1 MKPGFLKGYIHVII
15 SFGSTLLLLLTGS
28 ASALAQVSIQKN
40 ATAFRT
46 SAPVQVNGA
55 LDEADWI
62 NAPVATDFIQND
74 PVPGAPPSQR
84 TEVRILYDDEAIY
97 IGAILFDAEP
107 DLILSQLT
115 DRDNLGNTDHFSIW
129 ISSFRDG
136 INAFRFTVTPSG
148 VQYDAQITAFGEDVV
163 WNAVWQ
169 CNTARTEQGWVA
181 EFKIPYSALRFPEK
195 AEQVWDI
202 NFARS
207 IRRIREL
214 SYWQEVNPEVLGI
227 VNQSGKL
234 TGIRDIAPPIRLF
247 LYPYAVAYGEIDT
260 DNAGQLRTGSSFNA
274 GMDLKYGINDAFTL
288 DMALIPDFGQVRSD
302 NRVLN
307 LSPFEVFFEEQRQF
321 FTEGTELFNK
331 GGIFYS
337 RRVGGFPI
345 NFNRAFQNL
354 QDGERIVS
362 NPVESQLLNATK
374 ISGRKSNGLG
384 LGLFNAVT
392 APTNAVIEDAAGN
405 KRQVETAPLAN
416 YNIVVADQNLGK
428 NSYVTLINTNV
439 MRAGSSRDANV
450 TAAEF
455 DIRDDANSVSITGGG
470 AYSHK
475 FDPDATTDNTGYRYN
490 LGAAKIKGQW
500 TYGASHTV
508 FSKHFDPNDFG
519 FLTNANFTKTNFT
532 ASHRIFKPFWIINRV
547 RSTVNIDFDQLYLPT
562 AFVSASSWGNT
573 IITTKTFDTFSFE
586 GGIEP
591 EGRFDYF
598 EPRVDGRYFF
608 VPRNHYYGGWFSSDY
623 RRKIAIDINL
633 YYTQFDRENWNQ
645 IYWSFSPRIRFSD
658 KLMLIHEYEYAKQG
672 NQQGFTDIASNGDII
687 FGDRNVTTHTN
698 LLTVNYI
705 FTNRMGLSFR
715 LRHYWSTVDY
725 MNYAALTDEGLLGE
739 SITSWRDRSG
749 TAQGFTEDGNSRN
762 RSFNA
767 FNIDMVYTWVFSP
780 GSELRIVWKNAI
792 EDNDLIIPQNFQN
805 NLDRTLTLAQTNSIS
820 VRVLYFIDYLNLT
833 RKGKFIEN

>member
-1 MKPGFLKGYIHVII
+1 MKTCFLGADFKNLMSAV
-15 SFGSTLLLLLTGS
+15 SLFLLLLLHIS
-28 ASALAQVSIQKN
+28 HASAQLPLQKN
-40 ATAFRT
+40 TTAYRT
-46 SAPVQVNGA
+46 SSPVKVDGM
-55 LDEADWI
+55 LDEIDWM

-84 TEVRILYDDEAIY
+84 TEVRVLYDDEAIY
-97 IGAILFDAEP
+97 IGATLFDTEP
-107 DLILSQLT
+107 NLILSQLT

-129 ISSFRDG
+129 ISAFRDG

-148 VQYDAQITAFGEDVV
+148 VQYDAQITTFGEDVL

-169 CNTARTEQGWVA
+169 CNTARTDQGWIA
-181 EFKIPYSALRFPEK
+181 EFKIPYSALRFSAK
-195 AEQVWDI
+195 DEQVWDI

-214 SYWQEVNPEVLGI
+214 SYWQAVDPEILGI
-227 VNQSGKL
+227 VNQSGTL
-234 TGIRDIAPPIRLF
+234 SGIKNIAPPVRLF
-247 LYPYAVAYGEIDT
+247 LYPYAVAYGQLDT
-260 DNAGQLRTGSSFNA
+260 DNAGQLRTGSSINA

-331 GGIFYS
+331 GNIFYS

-345 NFNRAFQNL
+345 NYSRAFENL
-354 QDGERIVS
+354 QDGERVIS
-362 NPVESQLLNATK
+362 SPLESQLLNATK

-384 LGLFNAVT
+384 LGFFNAVT
-392 APTNAVIEDAAGN
+392 APTNAVIEDADGN
-405 KRQVETAPLAN
+405 KREVQTAPLAN

-455 DIRDDANSVSITGGG
+455 DLRDDANSISLTGGG

-475 FDPDATTDNTGYRYN
+475 FDPNLSENNTGFRYN
-490 LGAAKIKGQW
+490 LGAAKIKGRW

-508 FSKHFDPNDFG
+508 LSKYFDPNDFG
-519 FLTNANFTKTNFT
+519 FLTNANFTKTNIT
-532 ASHRIFKPFWIINRV
+532 ASYRIFKPFWIINRV
-547 RSTVNIDFDQLYLPT
+547 RTTMNIDFDQLYLPS
-562 AFVSASSWGNT
+562 AFVSASTWGT
-573 IITTKTFDTFSFE
+573 AVITTKSFDTFFLE
-586 GGIEP
+586 GGAEP
-591 EGRFDYF
+591 AGRFDYF
-598 EPRVDGRYFF
+598 EPRVAGRYFSI
-608 VPRNHYYGGWFSSDY
+608 PRNHYYGGWFSSDY
-623 RRKIAIDINL
+623 RRKIAIDIDL
-633 YYTQFDRENWNQ
+633 YSTVFERNDWNRF
-645 IYWSFSPRIRFSD
+645 YWKLGPRIRFSD
-658 KLMLIHEYEYAKQG
+658 KIMLIHEYIYDRVE
-672 NQQGFTDIASNGDII
+672 NQQGYTDIANNGAII
-687 FGDRNVTTHTN
+687 FGDRNVITHTN
-698 LLTVNYI
+698 LLTLDYI

-715 LRHYWSTVDY
+715 LRHYWSTVEY
-725 MNYAALTDEGLLGE
+725 MNYAELDDDGLLGPA
-739 SITSWRDRSG
+739 INTWIDRSG
-749 TAQGFTEDGNSRN
+749 APQGFVEGQNTRN

-792 EDNDLIIPQNFQN
+792 DDNDVIIPPNFRDN
-805 NLDRTLTLAQTNSIS
+805 FDRTLTLAQTNSIS
-820 VRVLYFIDYLNLT
+820 IRVLYFIDYLNLT